1 MLEIKNPEK
10 QNIVLSLMAAVL
22 GIIVIAVPF
31 IFASMAVYNFYFIYC
46 GAIVVIIALGYG
58 YSFYRR
64 YREFNA
70 FLEKQDQALVWEY
83 DEAQY
88 TSFIGEMN
96 SIQKTSDKKQVWIL
110 LGIELIIAIL
120 LALTFDGVMKLWGVA
135 FFVVFGAGS
144 LLFTLV
150 LPHSYETRALVK
162 PYVTII
168 NEDSAY
174 IMGHFHKWMK
184 AEAKIKKTENGEKVY
199 KVLAINYEKFTRNGR
214 MYEEWSALIPDSND
228 TEILA
233 EAKRQAGRINKL
245 SRQRE
250 KEGAEIN
257 TFQKWFGKNKTKEAK
272 STETKALK

>member
-10 QNIVLSLMAAVL
+10 QNIVLALIAAIL

-31 IFASMAVYNFYFIYC
+31 VFASMAVYNFYFIYC

-96 SIQKTSDKKQVWIL
+96 SIQKTSDKKQVWML
-110 LGIELIIAIL
+110 LGIELIIAVL
-120 LALTFDGVMKLWGVA
+120 LVLTFDGVMKLWGVA
-135 FFVVFGAGS
+135 FFVIFGAGS

-150 LPHSYETRALVK
+150 LPIVCVVAGLVIC
-162 PYVTII
+162 VI
-168 NEDSAY
+168 
-174 IMGHFHKWMK
+174 
-184 AEAKIKKTENGEKVY
+184 
-199 KVLAINYEKFTRNGR
+199 RR
-214 MYEEWSALIPDSND
+214 
-228 TEILA
+228 
-233 EAKRQAGRINKL
+233 RR
-245 SRQRE
+245 
-250 KEGAEIN
+250 
-257 TFQKWFGKNKTKEAK
+257 
-272 STETKALK
+272 

>member
-10 QNIVLSLMAAVL
+10 QNMILALVAAVL
-22 GIIVIAVPF
+22 GIIVIAIPF
-31 IFASMAVYNFYFIYC
+31 FIASMAIYQFYFIYC
-46 GAIVVIIALGYG
+46 GVIAVIIALGYC

-70 FLEKQDQALVWEY
+70 LLEKQSEALVWQY

-88 TSFIGEMN
+88 TAFIGEMN
-96 SIQKTSDKKQVWIL
+96 TIQKASDKKQVWML
-110 LGIELIIAIL
+110 LGIELIIAVL
-120 LALTFDGVMKLWGVA
+120 LVLTFDGLMKLWGVA
-135 FFVVFGAGS
+135 FFVVFGGGS

-150 LPHSYETRALVK
+150 LPHSYEMRARKK

-168 NEDSAY
+168 SEDSAY

-184 AEAKIKKTENGEKVY
+184 AEVRIKKMNDGENVY
-199 KVLAINYEKFTRNGR
+199 KVLAINYEKATRNGK
-214 MYEEWSALIPDSND
+214 MFEEWSALIPDPND
-228 TEILA
+228 KEMLA

-250 KEGAEIN
+250 KEGAGIN
-257 TFQKWFGKNKTKEAK
+257 TFQKWFGKSKTKDAK
-272 STETKALK
+272 TPETKA